1 MRHRVAKRH
10 FNRDT
15 NARKALLAGLMRELV
30 VSGKITTTEAKA
42 KEVARL
48 FDKQLSKAKRGT
60 LADRRK
66 LHQMFGKRDVV
77 NTLVDR
83 IAPTVADRTSGF
95 TTRSVIGKRRGD
107 NALLVQVALVVA
119 PESTATL
126 KAPASAKKQ
135 PAAKSSKAKSSTKA
149 SSTAKSSQ
157 AKKTSVAPKKQI
169 AKPLAKPAKAAAKKK

>member
-15 NARKALLAGLMRELV
+15 NARKALLVGLMRQLV
-30 VSGKITTTEAKA
+30 ISGKITTTEAKA

-48 FDKQLSKAKRGT
+48 FDKQLSKAKRGSLT
-60 LADRRK
+60 DRRK
-66 LHQMFGKRDVV
+66 LHQVFGKRDVV

-83 IAPTVADRTSGF
+83 IAPTVSDRTSGF

-119 PESTATL
+119 PDSTATL
-126 KAPASAKKQ
+126 KAPAGSQKK
-135 PAAKSSKAKSSTKA
+135 AAVHTSKKG
-149 SSTAKSSQ
+149 TAKSKSTPKVAQ
-157 AKKTSVAPKKQI
+157 TKKTAVKPKKQI
-169 AKPLAKPAKAAAKKK
+169 AKPLAKPAKTAAKKK